1 MPKGAERTLTLRFG
15 AKNSYGQIIE
25 YLHQH
30 PTEARFLAMSILESR
45 FLPFI
50 KDPNDSDFQEIA
62 TICANTCES
71 WAKTIREYAG
81 LNKGVEKT
89 MTPAINEHPIDVK
102 KDIKP
107 DSSNTTDEPKE
118 PPKAEETTE
127 KEESTPKTSFGLKFI
142 SDIGIY

>member
-30 PTEARFLAMSILESR
+30 PTEARFLAMMTLESR

-50 KDPNDSDFQEIA
+50 KDSNDSDFEEIA

-81 LNKGVEKT
+81 LNKGVDKT
-89 MTPAINEHPIDVK
+89 ITPVINEPPIEVK

-118 PPKAEETTE
+118 PQKVEDTTE
-127 KEESTPKTSFGLKFI
+127 TDKTSHGLKFI
-142 SDIGIY
+142 SDVGIY